1 MSVSIETKALAEK
14 AERLAGQK
22 TLLDWIGSFGSE
34 DIGVDIGTSNV
45 VIYVKHKGVVF
56 PEASVIARH
65 AVTKEFFAYG
75 TKAEEMEG
83 KAPRDIEIVHPMKR
97 SAIIDYNGAAYL
109 LNSIVNQSYAC
120 LGEWAAYSEG
130 RFWKR
135 LWLWAH
141 GRQSSSISLSRR

>member
-56 PEASVIARH
+56 P
-65 AVTKEFFAYG
+65 
-75 TKAEEMEG
+75 
-83 KAPRDIEIVHPMKR
+83 
-97 SAIIDYNGAAYL
+97 
-109 LNSIVNQSYAC
+109 
-120 LGEWAAYSEG
+120 
-130 RFWKR
+130 
-135 LWLWAH
+135 
-141 GRQSSSISLSRR
+141 